1 MTDQSRVEQPE
12 LSYHVSLEHF
22 EELGEEFSTALVG
35 ILNNAGLAQ
44 TLVSGLLQQLPDPDV
59 WRLTISGDVVA
70 TVNAI
75 EQRDEGN
82 AYTLDRGAGQV
93 GARTINAHD
102 GTYDIVIGAWS
113 LMPAF
118 DASSVEEL
126 VEYMHSI
133 GLHLVIHEAGHVVLH
148 QRGEDS
154 EAFQELAGGTETE
167 LVCRKHLAAHI
178 DDFRI
183 EKMTN
188 RAAPSPLSQ
197 VDGLGDTLAHM
208 RSELTKANVLRFTD
222 GENATFLSSTAVN
235 DLVRVMTYL
244 AAELSTT
251 AQPGEVKKPSPLPD
265 HWNIYVEDVWDVWVL
280 TLNKLKPADE
290 PMAVE
295 EIADILTELC
305 AIVVEWM
312 KNVVGY
318 YVEINEDGTWTA
330 YWNRS
335 TY

>member
-1 MTDQSRVEQPE
+1 MTDQIKAEQPE
-12 LSYHVSLEHF
+12 LSYQVNLEHF
-22 EELGEEFSTALVG
+22 EELGEEISTALVG
-35 ILNNAGLAQ
+35 ILDNAGLAQ
-44 TLVSGLLQQLPDPDV
+44 TLVSGLLQHLPDPGV

-75 EQRDEGN
+75 EQRDDGN
-82 AYTLDRGAGQV
+82 SYTLDRGTGQV

-113 LMPAF
+113 LIPAF
-118 DASSVEEL
+118 DTSSVEEL
-126 VEYMHSI
+126 VEYMRRI

-148 QRGEDS
+148 QHNEDS
-154 EAFQELAGGTETE
+154 EAFQELAGGTKTE
-167 LVCRKHLAAHI
+167 LMWRKHLAAHI

-188 RAAPSPLSQ
+188 RTAPSPISQ

-222 GENATFLSSTAVN
+222 GETATFLSSTAVN

-244 AAELSTT
+244 AAELSATSL
-251 AQPGEVKKPSPLPD
+251 PEEVKRPSTLPEE
-265 HWNIYVEDVWDVWVL
+265 WNIYVDEVWDTWVL

-295 EIADILTELC
+295 EIAEILTELC

-318 YVEINEDGTWTA
+318 YVEIHEDGSWTA
-330 YWNRS
+330 YWSRS